1 MAAIKRALI
10 SVSDKSGLGAFA
22 KALGDRGVEILSTG
36 GTAKA
41 IRDAGTSVKEVSDYT
56 GFPECLDGRV
66 KTLHPKVHGGIL
78 ARRSLASHVEKMNE
92 LGIEPIDLV
101 VVNLYPFEETIA
113 KLDTK
118 LEDAIENIDIGGPA
132 MIRSAAKNFEDVTVV
147 VDPADYEKVMEE
159 MSANDGEVT
168 RSTRLKLSAKAYG
181 HTAWYDGR
189 ITRYLS
195 ERAGTDEKQPD
206 RKIELLEKLQTMR
219 YGENPHQSAS
229 FYKTIGSGG
238 GSIASAEQL
247 HGKELSFNN
256 IVDMAAAYELVC
268 EFSEPAVAIIKHTNP
283 CGVARDESLKQA
295 YLMAKAT
302 DPVSAFGGVV
312 AINKTVD
319 QETAREIA
327 QLFTE
332 VVIAPGYE
340 PSALEILQGKKNVR
354 LMKLALLDPA
364 EVSDIKFIRGGAL
377 VQDADSITYNEA
389 TLKVVSKR
397 KPSEKEMQALKFAWI
412 VAKHVKSNAIV
423 YADANSTI
431 GVGAGQMSR
440 VDSSKIAAIK
450 ANRPVEGAVMSS
462 DAFFPFRDGID
473 AAGKAGIRAVIQP
486 GGSVRDEEVISA
498 ADEYDMAMVFT
509 GIRHFRH

>member
-22 KALGDRGVEILSTG
+22 KALADQGVEILSTG

-41 IRDAGTSVKEVSDYT
+41 IRDAGASVKDVSDHT

-78 ARRSLASHVEKMNE
+78 GRRGVSSHVKKMFE

-113 KLDTK
+113 KPGAK

-132 MIRSAAKNFEDVTVV
+132 MIRSAAKNFEDVTVI
-147 VDPADYEKVMEE
+147 VDPADYEKVLEE

-168 RSTRLKLSAKAYG
+168 RPTRFKLSAKAYG

-189 ITRYLS
+189 IARYLS
-195 ERAGTDEKQPD
+195 HQAGTNEKQPS

-229 FYKTIGSGG
+229 FYTTCDTGS

-283 CGVARDESLKQA
+283 CGVARDESLKNA

-302 DPVSAFGGVV
+302 DPASAFGGVV

-319 QETAREIA
+319 KDTAKEIA

-354 LMKLALLDPA
+354 LMKLGLLCPSEA
-364 EVSDIKFIRGGAL
+364 PDIKFIRGGAL
-377 VQDADSITYNEA
+377 VQDADSVTYNEA

-397 KPSEKEMQALKFAWI
+397 KPSDEEMRALKFAWI

-423 YADANSTI
+423 YADSSSTI

-440 VDSSKIAAIK
+440 VDSSRIAAIK